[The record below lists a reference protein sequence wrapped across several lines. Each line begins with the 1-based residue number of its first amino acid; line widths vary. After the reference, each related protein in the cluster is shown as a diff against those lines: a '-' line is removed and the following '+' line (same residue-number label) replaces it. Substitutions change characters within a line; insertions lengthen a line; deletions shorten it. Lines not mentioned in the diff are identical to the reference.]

1 MCLFTFVSGQNLSDI
16 NSLSTKNINDLK
28 TLEKKIDLE
37 KEFENKEQ
45 YSEDLSNVNIISED
59 ESQIIDSKFFGY
71 DYFERDISFF
81 DNLPTPN
88 NYLLGPGDEIFIS
101 MWGENNSRENYLIN
115 KDGMIFY
122 ENIGFISLS
131 NLTLTRSKKCFGR
144 KII

>member
-1 MCLFTFVSGQNLSDI
+1 MKLFITICLFTFVSGQNLSDI

-28 TLEKKIDLE
+28 TLEKIDLE

-81 DNLPTPN
+81 DNLPTPS
-88 NYLLGPGDEIFIS
+88 NYLLGP
-101 MWGENNSRENYLIN
+101 R
-115 KDGMIFY
+115 
-122 ENIGFISLS
+122 
-131 NLTLTRSKKCFGR
+131 
-144 KII
+144 